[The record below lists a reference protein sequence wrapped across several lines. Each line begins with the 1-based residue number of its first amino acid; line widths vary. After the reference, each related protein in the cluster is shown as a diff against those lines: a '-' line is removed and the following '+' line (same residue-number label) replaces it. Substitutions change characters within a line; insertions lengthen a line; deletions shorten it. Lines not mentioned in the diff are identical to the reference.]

1 MHTTPF
7 CAYNT
12 FYLYNPLMQ
21 LTLSF
26 VLLNQ
31 QNMAMDA
38 ILYEMCETLE
48 VFPPGVLLR
57 RRTAGTKDGYNIIKY
72 FARLSS
78 DWSPVYTHV

>member
-48 VFPPGVLLR
+48 VFPPGV
-57 RRTAGTKDGYNIIKY
+57 Y
-72 FARLSS
+72 
-78 DWSPVYTHV
+78 